1 MNVIKAASPLL
12 LAASKASSILPPT
25 PFSMFA
31 TDNGSDDATFKIL
44 EGALGELRDFCIPS
58 LCNDDDDD
66 DEENAKVEDAAQ
78 PNQRANDAMCII

>member
-1 MNVIKAASPLL
+1 MNVMKAASPLL

-31 TDNGSDDATFKIL
+31 TDTGSDDATFKIL
-44 EGALGELRDFCIPS
+44 EGAVGELRDFCIPS
-58 LCNDDDDD
+58 LCNDDD

-78 PNQRANDAMCII
+78 PNQRASDAMCII